1 MFSFIFIA
9 KYIYSIA
16 AMEIICSKT
25 YFSLLYELFKVEVP
39 KITQKWEWTKCF
51 PFNSPLVIKSQI
63 QLTCIK
69 RQIYKSNNLEKFI
82 NLINIILRISKITS
96 ESLN

>member
-9 KYIYSIA
+9 KHIYSIA
-16 AMEIICSKT
+16 AMEIIFQKHISACCMNYLKQK
-25 YFSLLYELFKVEVP
+25 FQKLP
-39 KITQKWEWTKCF
+39 KKWEWTKCF

>member
-39 KITQKWEWTKCF
+39 KITQKMGMD
-51 PFNSPLVIKSQI
+51 
-63 QLTCIK
+63 
-69 RQIYKSNNLEKFI
+69 
-82 NLINIILRISKITS
+82 
-96 ESLN
+96 